1 MDSAD
6 RRPGIRPR
14 QTIGRRLDA
23 TARACFPATCTALLM
38 LLTQTPF
45 GFADQAVLLPAVT
58 LACVY
63 FWSLFRPASMSPPVV
78 FAIGVF
84 HDLLGYVPVGVGVL
98 TLLAVHGL
106 AVRGRRVLVRQG
118 FVVVWLALLA
128 LAACAAA
135 LSWALESL
143 LLFRPLPPWPAMFQ
157 CALTAALYPALA
169 ILFIRAHRS
178 LADPAK
184 A

>member
-1 MDSAD
+1 MDEAG

-14 QTIGRRLDA
+14 PTLGRRLDA
-23 TARACFPATCTALLM
+23 TARACFPATCTAILM
-38 LLTQTPF
+38 LATQTPF
-45 GFADQAVLLPAVT
+45 GFADQAALMPAVT

-78 FAIGVF
+78 AIGVF
-84 HDLLGYVPVGVGVL
+84 HDLLGYVPVGAGVL
-98 TLLAVHGL
+98 SLLAVHGI

-118 FVVVWLALLA
+118 FVIVWLALLA
-128 LAACAAA
+128 LAAAASA

-143 LLFRPLPPWPAMFQ
+143 LLFRLLPPWPAMFQ
-157 CALTAALYPALA
+157 CALTGALYPALA
-169 ILFIRAHRS
+169 ILFTRAHRS
-178 LADPAK
+178 LADPAR